1 LVILQAPL
9 VLAGTRSWV
18 GPPANARFPADEEG
32 AEGIYIGK
40 PGVLGPVQLFSNA
53 TLSAED
59 ERKLILSYAKNQSF
73 SLDIEILV
81 RSLTGLQGRDAW
93 LGYRR

>member
-1 LVILQAPL
+1 
-9 VLAGTRSWV
+9 
-18 GPPANARFPADEEG
+18 
-32 AEGIYIGK
+32 
-40 PGVLGPVQLFSNA
+40 VLGPVQLFSNA